1 MSKGDIVKAKG
12 LLQVGQRVEVSL
24 FSDDEMYTSR
34 IEDLQKE
41 KIIMAMPMDSK
52 RRPIIPQ
59 VGDKLY
65 VRLIA
70 DQCVY
75 RFFSAYIDKLAEPIP
90 MWIVTVPELAER
102 YQNREFVRIQASIP
116 IMVQITDDSGGLL
129 PVYPTRTVDISGS
142 GLCFIYNKRITIGT
156 RIVIEIENLP
166 DIGIIHVFG
175 EVVRSIEINE
185 KKVFHIG
192 VRFLDLPRPIQNKFV
207 SYIFELQR
215 KNIAKGIEM

>member
-1 MSKGDIVKAKG
+1 M
-12 LLQVGQRVEVSL
+12 
-24 FSDDEMYTSR
+24 M
-34 IEDLQKE
+34 
-41 KIIMAMPMDSK
+41 MAMPMDSK

-90 MWIVTVPELAER
+90 MWIVTIPELAER
-102 YQNREFVRIQASIP
+102 YQNREFVRVQASIP

-142 GLCFIYNKRITIGT
+142 GLCFIYNKRLTIGT
-156 RIVIEIENLP
+156 RIVVEIENLP

-185 KKVFHIG
+185 KKIFHIG